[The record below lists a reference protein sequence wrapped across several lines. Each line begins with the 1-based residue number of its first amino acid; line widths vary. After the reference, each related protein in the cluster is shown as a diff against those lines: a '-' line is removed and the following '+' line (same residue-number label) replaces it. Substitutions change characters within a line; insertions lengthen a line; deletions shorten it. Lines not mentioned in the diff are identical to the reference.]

1 MKDRMDTATRS
12 MSIAAAL
19 TLAGCV
25 HAPPRSDTTAYE
37 SLQKGT
43 VRAASVQ
50 AFTDCVTDGFAE
62 SHFIT
67 TNASSRQMRRTDGYR
82 VETYNRVGIL
92 VSADIFDDGRV
103 ELLEGKIAKFI
114 NTTGERDTFK
124 KCLEQFGN
132 PR

>member
-1 MKDRMDTATRS
+1 MENRIDASSKW
-12 MSIAAAL
+12 IGVAAVL
-19 TLAGCV
+19 TLTGCV

-43 VRAASVQ
+43 IRVERVQ
-50 AFTDCVTDGFAE
+50 AFTDCVTDGFAQ

-103 ELLEGKIAKFI
+103 ELLEGKVAKFI
-114 NTTGERDTFK
+114 NTSGERDAFK
-124 KCLEQFGN
+124 KCLAQFGN